1 MKVYKVIERYQ
12 IFTDCCECGACRCT
26 YGEIEKIID
35 MERVVAICKT
45 AIASQEYIDDTL
57 ETLRSTKTITD
68 SEARANVIE
77 WWFEGEE
84 KTWFKQKF
92 VIEEYELIH

>member
-1 MKVYKVIERYQ
+1 MKVYKVVERYQ
-12 IFTDCCECGACRCT
+12 IFTIHDDCYRSEH
-26 YGEIEKIID
+26 IID

-45 AIASQEYIDDTL
+45 AIAAQEYIDDTL
-57 ETLRSTKTITD
+57 KTLRSNKTITD

>member
-1 MKVYKVIERYQ
+1 MKVYKVVERYQ
-12 IFTDCCECGACRCT
+12 IFTINNDCERT
-26 YGEIEKIID
+26 QRIID

-45 AIASQEYIDDTL
+45 EIAAQKYIDDTL
-57 ETLRSTKTITD
+57 ETLTD
-68 SEARANVIE
+68 SQARGNIIE

>member
-12 IFTDCCECGACRCT
+12 IFTINNDCERT
-26 YGEIEKIID
+26 QRIID

-45 AIASQEYIDDTL
+45 EIAAQEYIDDTL
-57 ETLRSTKTITD
+57 ETLRSTKKITD
-68 SEARANVIE
+68 SEARGNIIE

-84 KTWFKQKF
+84 ETWFKQKF